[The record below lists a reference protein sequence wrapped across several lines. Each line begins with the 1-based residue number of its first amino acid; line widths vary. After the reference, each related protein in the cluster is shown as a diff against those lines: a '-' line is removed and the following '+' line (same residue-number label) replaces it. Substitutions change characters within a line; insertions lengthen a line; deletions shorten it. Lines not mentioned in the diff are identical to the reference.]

1 VLEKQDPG
9 EAVQPSFQWIFAP
22 ALVGALA
29 LMVSV
34 GCVQRA
40 GSPPITWEDA
50 QQRQVELDVAAIV
63 AGMTQAHGARE
74 VALMPEWLQELLSRP

>member
-1 VLEKQDPG
+1 VPEKQDPG
-9 EAVQPSFQWIFAP
+9 EAVQPSFRLIFVP

-29 LMVSV
+29 LMLSV

-40 GSPPITWEDA
+40 GSPPITPADA
-50 QQRQVELDVAAIV
+50 HQRQVELDVAAIV

-74 VALMPEWLQELLSRP
+74 AALMPERLQELLSRP